1 MEPFTALV
9 VIFLFM
15 LQELCTLLKVRQ
27 KSCCVTFPLSQLAAI

>member
-9 VIFLFM
+9 VIFFM
-15 LQELCTLLKVRQ
+15 LQELCTLLKVSQ

>member
-15 LQELCTLLKVRQ
+15 LQELCTLLKVSQ
-27 KSCCVTFPLSQLAAI
+27 KSCVTFPLSQLAAI